1 MKYFIADDWLQ
12 IVDNNNLRQS
22 QYLRW
27 FLYLFKIRIFSFHNH
42 FIFLFLIYKSCSWEL
57 SFQYLLYYSI
67 SRSWFSILKTRELWT
82 VYYICVYVRLSVHEI
97 IKSGADED
105 STVHTCTC
113 VKFFCFVTVY
123 CTGSF
128 RTTHTQSSFDDR

>member
-1 MKYFIADDWLQ
+1 MKCFIADDWLQ
-12 IVDNNNLRQS
+12 IVDKNNLRQS

-27 FLYLFKIRIFSFHNH
+27 FLYLFKIRIFSFQNH
-42 FIFLFLIYKSCSWEL
+42 FIFLFLLIYKSCSWEL
-57 SFQYLLYYSI
+57 SFQYLLYFSI
-67 SRSWFSILKTRELWT
+67 SRSWFSILKTSELWT

-113 VKFFCFVTVY
+113 VKFIFLIFY
-123 CTGSF
+123 EKFSGP
-128 RTTHTQSSFDDR
+128 THTQLFRW